1 MGVTLVEAGW
11 VCVCV
16 CVSVCVCNTHQLDWL
31 WEGGQGW
38 IERSQAVEGHKRL
51 DRRGSR
57 EPGPETHQEIL
68 KCYPGPKGW
77 VSWVSKEGPPDTPRH
92 TSWQAQR

>member
-1 MGVTLVEAGW
+1 MGVTQAEAGR

-51 DRRGSR
+51 DVQKPMFLSRGDRDLGVILERRPQCAVSHEVRRRG
-57 EPGPETHQEIL
+57 Q
-68 KCYPGPKGW
+68 
-77 VSWVSKEGPPDTPRH
+77 
-92 TSWQAQR
+92 